1 MWMCVDV
8 DPASS
13 SIQLKLKEA
22 IHIVRERPSLISHII
37 PLFIVITTK
46 KVKLW
51 SWWLIADG
59 AYPDFC
65 SMKRLGVFLFPLDGM
80 LVHHKSLPHNLLGF
94 PNNLPVPIYTPG
106 WREALWEL
114 SVLLQGH
121 NTVSLA
127 RAWTWTARSRNKSTN
142 HEAAAP
148 PTIHNITPCKK
159 YHMK

>member
-1 MWMCVDV
+1 MLSTSKCSDILLWILF
-8 DPASS
+8 ASS
-13 SIQLKLKEA
+13 TCSTPEQKEK
-22 IHIVRERPSLISHII
+22 
-37 PLFIVITTK
+37 K
-46 KVKLW
+46 KVKQSDSNLQHRKKW
-51 SWWLIADG
+51 SLGAEWLIAARAHPG
-59 AYPDFC
+59 FC
-65 SMKRLGVFLFPLDGM
+65 SMKQLGVFLLPLDGM
-80 LVHHKSLPHNLLGF
+80 LVHRRSLPHNLLGF